1 MAALDLSA
9 VTTPGLVRK
18 ETLGNATEPRRVI
31 LPTAMRGTRGS
42 GLTVSI
48 YPITSDAYWVSPDYS
63 PYPADTSPI
72 FDPVAQTKFGIC
84 PADQWTPIPWDTT
97 EGAPSAIAIVGSAGG
112 MSIYI
117 AVNPA
122 RVPA

>member
-18 ETLGNATEPRRVI
+18 EALGNATEPRRVI

-42 GLTVSI
+42 GVVVSV
-48 YPITSDAYWVSPDYS
+48 YPITSVAYWVSPDMT
-63 PYPADTSPI
+63 PYPADTSPV
-72 FDPVAQTKFGIC
+72 FDPATETKFGIC
-84 PADQWTPIPWDTT
+84 PADQWTTIQWDTT
-97 EGAPSAIAIVGSAGG
+97 EGAPSAIALVGSAGG
-112 MSIYI
+112 MSVYI